1 MIAENDS
8 GQKSEAFCSLPT
20 YDVTLPGGRF
30 QEQFLSTSNPDVL
43 KGYVTV
49 YEDSELVETQVGVG
63 YGKQIYGDQI
73 IPWNHIDLDHNHVDD
88 NFGENIFL
96 LFEYF
101 LIFLFC
107 YILIWLYV
115 CLQMSYNMCWS

>member
-8 GQKSEAFCSLPT
+8 GQKSEAYCSLPT

-30 QEQFLSTSNPDVL
+30 QEQFSSTSNPDVL
-43 KGYVTV
+43 KAYVTV

-73 IPWNHIDLDHNHVDD
+73 IPWNHIVLDNNHVDD
-88 NFGENIFL
+88 NFGENFRISIVF
-96 LFEYF
+96 YTTTK
-101 LIFLFC
+101 
-107 YILIWLYV
+107 YV
-115 CLQMSYNMCWS
+115 FVLCLNESVVTIVVIDL

>member
-8 GQKSEAFCSLPT
+8 GQKSEAYCSLPT

-30 QEQFLSTSNPDVL
+30 QEQFSSTSNPDVL
-43 KGYVTV
+43 KAYVTV

-73 IPWNHIDLDHNHVDD
+73 IPWNHIDLDNNHVDD
-88 NFGENIFL
+88 NFGENFRISIVF
-96 LFEYF
+96 YTTTK
-101 LIFLFC
+101 
-107 YILIWLYV
+107 YV
-115 CLQMSYNMCWS
+115 AVLCLNESVVAIVVIDL

>member
-8 GQKSEAFCSLPT
+8 GQKSEAYCSLPT

-30 QEQFLSTSNPDVL
+30 QEQFSSTSNPDVL
-43 KGYVTV
+43 KAYVTV

-73 IPWNHIDLDHNHVDD
+73 IPWNHIDLDNNHVDK
-88 NFGENIFL
+88 NFGENFRISIVF
-96 LFEYF
+96 YTTTK
-101 LIFLFC
+101 
-107 YILIWLYV
+107 YV
-115 CLQMSYNMCWS
+115 FVLCLNESVVAIVVIDL